1 MPWLVFEYMDHG
13 NLAEILRANSG
24 IFSSTPS
31 GSIGSNHH
39 EPGTPTIDLV
49 RSNTYIIINFKT
61 DYLAQEVQHNSVTKK
76 LLLMI

>member
-1 MPWLVFEYMDHG
+1 MPWLVFEYMEHG

-49 RSNTYIIINFKT
+49 RSNT
-61 DYLAQEVQHNSVTKK
+61 
-76 LLLMI
+76 

>member
-1 MPWLVFEYMDHG
+1 MQLFLKTFRDAHLIPWLVFEYMEHG

-39 EPGTPTIDLV
+39 ELATPTIDLV
-49 RSNTYIIINFKT
+49 RSDI
-61 DYLAQEVQHNSVTKK
+61 
-76 LLLMI
+76 